1 MKQFLCILATLAASA
16 GLLFLVSA
24 PINSHHEGEGSH
36 EETHAEEHVD
46 HAEHGETESSE

>member
-24 PINSHHEGEGSH
+24 PINSEHGGESSH
-36 EETHAEEHVD
+36 EETHAEETVD
-46 HAEHGETESSE
+46 SAEHGEIISSE